1 MAGRL
6 DGKVAIITGGASGIG
21 RDTVLRFV
29 QEGASVVMADRNRVG
44 GEETRHLAQA
54 LGPDVIFVPVDV
66 SKPDQ
71 VQAMVEA
78 ATARFGRL
86 DVLVNAAAV
95 LIRTPPLAEIDERH
109 WDLIME
115 ANLKGL
121 FLCCK
126 HSIPAMLKS
135 GGGSIVN
142 ISSVS
147 GLRGQGY
154 SLPYAVSKAGVIHLT
169 MVAANQYTA
178 LGIRVNVVA
187 PGPVDTPQLRGS
199 TASAEAF
206 KEREAQHPMGRVATP
221 REIADA
227 ILFLA
232 SDEASFISG
241 STLLVDGG
249 TTAVLS

>member
-1 MAGRL
+1 MSDFDWPQSEAKYDVAVLRDVQVTMRDGVELAADVYRPVL
-6 DGKVAIITGGASGIG
+6 DG
-21 RDTVLRFV
+21 
-29 QEGASVVMADRNRVG
+29 E
-44 GEETRHLAQA
+44 LAP
-54 LGPDVIFVPVDV
+54 GPFP
-66 SKPDQ
+66 
-71 VQAMVEA
+71 
-78 ATARFGRL
+78 
-86 DVLVNAAAV
+86 AV
-95 LIRTPPLAEIDERH
+95 LIRTPPLAEVDERH

-169 MVAANQYTA
+169 TVAANQYTS
-178 LGIRVNVVA
+178 LGIRVNAIA
-187 PGPVDTPQLRGS
+187 PGPVDTPQFRGS

-206 KEREAQHPMGRVATP
+206 KEREAQHPMGRVGDP
-221 REIADA
+221 GEIADA

-249 TTAVLS
+249 TMAVL